1 MWPSFF
7 QLPPHRLSHWML
19 ASCQNVVHGI
29 VLAAESAEA
38 LFFEGLDVQP
48 VRSKL
53 LYAVESFVE
62 EPLGYL

>member
-1 MWPSFF
+1 
-7 QLPPHRLSHWML
+7 ML
-19 ASCQNVVHGI
+19 ASCQSVVHGI

-48 VRSKL
+48 VGSKL

-62 EPLGYL
+62 EPLDYL